1 MPYKAFHGKP
11 LPFGATPDDK
21 GVNFSLFSKNAVNVI
36 LELFD
41 NFYDETPAFSYSL
54 HSKHNKTGDVWHVYI
69 EGADPGSFY
78 GYRVFGPYLP
88 EIGHRFNPNKLL
100 TDPYAK
106 ANSGEYSWDHE
117 YSYGYDK
124 NAPMKDLSFSEI
136 DSARSH
142 VKSIVVADNAF
153 DWEDDKPLRYPMKDT
168 IIYEMHV
175 RLFTKSCRDLTE
187 VRSATGDS
195 EDPISIAG
203 TFDGILRKIDHL
215 HQLGVT
221 SIELMPVFEFNP
233 TANIHVNP
241 KTGERLKNIWGYDP
255 LAFFAVEASY
265 TPGIGIGE
273 QVVCFK
279 NFVKNMHKA
288 GIEIILDVVFN
299 HTGEGN
305 HEGPTLSFRG
315 IDNEIYYLLTA
326 SDKRYYE
333 NYSGCGN
340 TFNCNHPAVK
350 QLIIDSLR
358 YWVTQMHVDGFRFD
372 LAAILGRAPDGRWI
386 GDVSLLKD
394 IAEDPVLA
402 GTKLIAEGW
411 DAAGGYFVGDFPKG
425 WAEWNGK
432 FRDVVRR
439 FVRGDNGMV
448 PELATRLAGSS
459 DLYNKSGRKPF
470 DSINF
475 VTAHDGFTL
484 MDLVSYTQ
492 KHNRLNGEN
501 DQDGTNENF
510 SHNYGVEGE
519 TEDPAI
525 LRMRTQQIKNF
536 IVLLNVSQGIPMV
549 LMGDEIGR
557 TQKGNNN
564 AYCHDDSTTWVD
576 WSLKDKH
583 REIWEFYSKMIYFRK
598 RHECLRREHFFTGK
612 RIGLGVR
619 DITWHGTKPFKPDW
633 SDISHTLAFV
643 ISGEDLDTF
652 QARDNDIYVAANA
665 YSSDLS
671 FELPPMAR
679 KEWHRIVD
687 TSLPFPFDFQ
697 SEPEAPLV
705 QGEYIVKAHSIL
717 LLISKRTR
725 SLSN

>member
-1 MPYKAFHGKP
+1 MPYLPLRGRP
-11 LPFGATPDDK
+11 LPFGATPDEK

-36 LELFD
+36 IELFQ
-41 NFYDETPAFSYSL
+41 NFYDETPIFSYSF
-54 HSKHNKTGDVWHVYI
+54 HPVHNKTGDVWHVYL
-69 EGADPGSFY
+69 EGVAPGAFY

-88 EIGHRFNPNKLL
+88 EFGHRFNPNKLL

-106 ANSGEYSWDHE
+106 ANSGEYLWDHE
-117 YSYGYDK
+117 YAYGYDK
-124 NAPMKDLSFSEI
+124 NAPAKDLSFSDI
-136 DSARSH
+136 DSAKSH
-142 VKSIVVADNAF
+142 VKSIVIADDAF

-175 RLFTKSCRDLTE
+175 RLFTKSCRELTKI
-187 VRSATGDS
+187 A
-195 EDPISIAG
+195 DPDNHPDETASIAG
-203 TFDGILRKIDHL
+203 TFDGILEKTDHL
-215 HQLGVT
+215 RRLGVT
-221 SIELMPVFEFNP
+221 SIELMPIFEFNP
-233 TANIHVNP
+233 DANIHVHP
-241 KTGERLKNIWGYDP
+241 ETGKRLKNIWGYDP
-255 LAFFAVEASY
+255 LAFFSVEASY

-273 QVVCFK
+273 QVRCFK
-279 NFVKNMHKA
+279 NFVKKMHKA
-288 GIEIILDVVFN
+288 GFEIILDVVFN

-315 IDNEIYYLLTA
+315 IDNEIYYLLTP
-326 SDKRYYE
+326 SDKRFYE

-340 TFNCNHPAVK
+340 TFNCNHPVVK

-432 FRDVVRR
+432 FRDAVRR
-439 FVRGDNGMV
+439 FVRGDDGMV

-475 VTAHDGFTL
+475 ITAHDGFTL
-484 MDLVSYTQ
+484 MDLVSYSQ

-501 DQDGTNENF
+501 ERDGTNENY
-510 SHNYGVEGE
+510 SHNHGTEGE
-519 TEDPAI
+519 TQNPTI
-525 LRMRTQQIKNF
+525 LRLRVQQIKNF
-536 IVLLNVSQGIPMV
+536 ITLLNVSQGIPMV
-549 LMGDEIGR
+549 LMGDEMGR

-564 AYCHDDSTTWVD
+564 AYCHDDPTTWVD
-576 WSLKDKH
+576 WSLKEKH
-583 REIWEFYSKMIYFRK
+583 REIWEFYSNMIHFRK

-619 DITWHGTKPFKPDW
+619 DITWHGVKPFQPDW
-633 SDISHTLAFV
+633 SHVSHTLAFV

-665 YSSDLS
+665 FSSDLT
-671 FELPPMAR
+671 FELPLMPR

-687 TSLPFPFDFQ
+687 TSLPFPYDFI
-697 SEPEAPLV
+697 SESDAPLV
-705 QGEYIVKAHSIL
+705 RREYVVKARSVL
-717 LLISKRTR
+717 LLISKRVMHPT
-725 SLSN
+725 S